1 MKSYV
6 HDPQLFRR
14 HFAGKALPAFQGKR
28 IQRGNGLMF
37 SFAKR
42 LAVPLLQAVAPHI
55 AKTASALATRAV
67 SKVFPRH
74 KRMQRIVGDVV
85 RVGANAAVSQVQK
98 QKRKANASSVG
109 KKSARATTTAAK
121 RAKRR
126 GRRITTKR
134 NIFAE

>member
-6 HDPQLFRR
+6 HDPELFRR
-14 HFAGKALPAFQGKR
+14 HFSGKALTAFQGKR
-28 IQRGNGLMF
+28 IQRGNGLVF

-55 AKTASALATRAV
+55 AGAASTLAKKAV
-67 SKVFPRH
+67 SKVFPKH
-74 KRMQRIVGDVV
+74 KKMQQVVGDVV
-85 RVGANAAVSQVQK
+85 RMGAGAAVNEV
-98 QKRKANASSVG
+98 QKRKRKRKRTSVD
-109 KKSARATTTAAK
+109 KTTTTAVK

-126 GRRITTKR
+126 IATKR